1 MSPAAASDLAASLTR
16 STGVKF
22 TAGDPAGAPFGADR
36 AVTMKIVS
44 PGNVYQG
51 RVTNPDPTLRAHSWD
66 GICLYDR
73 MERQFP
79 TYAGVC
85 NLWADKVC
93 ANDLAIKP
101 GDPDSGR
108 SREMAEQ
115 TRRLY
120 RKLADKHIINRK
132 AVKGRFF
139 GFAPTGKAGWRVD
152 EETQLLSP
160 TDLYDIPQKYIDFRE
175 DGTALVKTDRN
186 PNGTQIPDDSVMFY
200 RWGSRFT
207 PWGEADA
214 QFCYLPLWY
223 VQQCRQFGMQGLEIL
238 GRPIPWV
245 EIPDTMDDAEFD
257 NVEARLKAQYKYY
270 VITRTSANRQTVT
283 FPSMNVLAN
292 GNAGRSEMEYMRYFY
307 GEVYIYILGVQMTQ
321 DKTGGSRALE
331 DTRVSVIEDKTP
343 PGVQALAQMWKTGY
357 SDHIWRLNAPSVPAA
372 EYPVWEPAV
381 TASFADAQLL
391 AQVVTIAKDLAA
403 GYITVTAAERM
414 LQAAGL
420 PDEWVSDIT
429 ESIDDERDSLEAP
442 RQSGQQPTTEEG
454 AEESE
459 MVSVPTE
466 SGEVLRFA
474 KGDVIPTTKGMK
486 KLSDLVNGDELVTL
500 KKAKEVA

>member
-1 MSPAAASDLAASLTR
+1 M
-16 STGVKF
+16 KF
-22 TAGDPAGAPFGADR
+22 EVGNSEGAPFGNDR
-36 AVTMKIVS
+36 AVSVRVVS
-44 PGNVYQG
+44 PSSVYQG
-51 RVTNPDPTLRAHSWD
+51 RVTNPDMTLRSHSWD

-101 GDPDSGR
+101 GDPDVGR
-108 SREMAEQ
+108 SREMADF
-115 TRRLY
+115 TRKLY
-120 RKLADKHIINRK
+120 RKLADKHIVNKK
-132 AVKGRFF
+132 AAKGRFY
-139 GFAPTGKAGWRVD
+139 GFAATGKAGWKVD
-152 EETQLLSP
+152 AETGLNAP
-160 TDLYDIPQKYIDFRE
+160 HDLYDIPQKYIDFKE
-175 DGTALVKTDRN
+175 DGTALAKSERN
-186 PNGTQIPDDSVMFY
+186 PTGVPIPDDAVMFL

-245 EIPDTMDDAEFD
+245 EIPDTVQGEEYDTL
-257 NVEARLKAQYKYY
+257 EAGLKAQYKYY
-270 VITRTSANRQTVT
+270 VITRTSSNRTTVT
-283 FPSMNVLAN
+283 FPSMNILAN
-292 GNAGRSEMEYMRYFY
+292 GNAGRSEMEYVRYFY

-343 PGVQALAQMWKTGY
+343 PGVQALAQMWQRGY
-357 SDHIWRLNAPSVPAA
+357 SDHIWTVNAPNEPR
-372 EYPVWEPAV
+372 ELYPVWEPAV
-381 TASFADAQLL
+381 SASFADAQLL

-403 GYITVTAAERM
+403 GLIPSKGAARM

-420 PDEWVSDIT
+420 PDEWVSDMIEAT
-429 ESIDDERDSLEAP
+429 EDERESLEARHAAKKP
-442 RQSGQQPTTEEG
+442 AFPPNADPEEEHDDDEEG
-454 AEESE
+454 EDIAAKI
-459 MVSVPTE
+459 T
-466 SGEVLRFA
+466 GERHA
-474 KGDVIPTTKGMK
+474 
-486 KLSDLVNGDELVTL
+486 
-500 KKAKEVA
+500 A